1 MNQSSNGTSEYSYP
15 GNLSAAGEPES
26 ASSTAADIA
35 RYLPQLSRMSE
46 QLKQTSAQIENSVM
60 EVCVSF
66 QGIAQQAK
74 AAVERGQ
81 TFLNQGASSKGA
93 DGGFDSLIKRCG
105 ETLVRVL
112 NATEESGEVSRR
124 AIERVTQMDAASK
137 KISAALDELDQISQG
152 NRLMALNARIEAAHA
167 GEKGAGFAV
176 VAVEVASQTEK
187 SQRVTAHVSSVV
199 DELRRLA
206 ASTREDLEKMIAR
219 DVQRVAQCRR
229 EVEGSL
235 GELRTAHG
243 EMKNVLAGMSEDGA
257 HLAGEI
263 GLAIR
268 GMQFQDRVSQR
279 LAHVVEDLDTLHG
292 KLAAGPGHAGET
304 SANDGFSTYTMS
316 EERVVAGLGEDES
329 GAGEVELF

>member
-1 MNQSSNGTSEYSYP
+1 MNQLNNGTSEYSYP
-15 GNLSAAGEPES
+15 GNVSSGGDTEKVS
-26 ASSTAADIA
+26 SNASDVA
-35 RYLPQLSRMSE
+35 RYLPHLSRMSE
-46 QLKQTSAQIENSVM
+46 QLKQTSAQIESSVM
-60 EVCVSF
+60 EVCTSF

-74 AAVERGQ
+74 ATVSRGQ
-81 TFLNQGASSKGA
+81 SFLSQGTSSNGA
-93 DGGFDSLIKRCG
+93 EGGFDSLIKRCG
-105 ETLVRVL
+105 DTLVRVL

-124 AIERVTQMDAASK
+124 AIERVTQMDAASR
-137 KISAALDELDQISQG
+137 KIGSALDELDQISQG
-152 NRLMALNARIEAAHA
+152 NRMMALNARIEATHA
-167 GEKGAGFAV
+167 GDKGSGFAV

-187 SQRVTAHVSSVV
+187 SQRVTAHVSEVV
-199 DELRRLA
+199 EELRTLA

-219 DVQRVAQCRR
+219 EVQRVAQCRR

-235 GELRTAHG
+235 AELRTAHG
-243 EMKNVLAGMSEDGA
+243 AMKNVLAEMSEDGA
-257 HLAGEI
+257 QLAGEI

-279 LAHVVEDLDTLHG
+279 IAHVIEDLDTLHE
-292 KLAAGPGHAGET
+292 KLAAGPGDAGET